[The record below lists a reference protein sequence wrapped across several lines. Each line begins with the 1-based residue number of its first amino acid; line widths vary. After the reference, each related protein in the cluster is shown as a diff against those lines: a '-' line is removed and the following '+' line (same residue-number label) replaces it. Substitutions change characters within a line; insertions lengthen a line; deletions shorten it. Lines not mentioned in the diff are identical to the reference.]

1 MSSDI
6 QINPCESCRK
16 HKKGRVNVMSCCYET
31 CRDWV
36 GLGQNI
42 EGSDCY
48 KSCKKCLDKF
58 IIEDGKTECT
68 YYTGIPAV
76 FEQVPAFLPDL
87 YRETND
93 INKSIEICKLRC
105 KKTPYPNTCMEKCEI
120 DADAIINLTTT
131 VDNSATLQKQ
141 QSNTPLESGSGS
153 SMYIVVVCIL
163 VLILIYMITQ
173 SHQSHL

>member
-1 MSSDI
+1 MTSDI

-87 YRETND
+87 YKETND
-93 INKSIEICKLRC
+93 INKSVEICKLRC

-120 DADAIINLTTT
+120 DADAIIINPPPTT
-131 VDNSATLQKQ
+131 TLQKQ
-141 QSNTPLESGSGS
+141 KQQSISSSNNTTD
-153 SMYIVVVCIL
+153 SMQIVVICIL
-163 VLILIYMITQ
+163 VLILIYMINQ